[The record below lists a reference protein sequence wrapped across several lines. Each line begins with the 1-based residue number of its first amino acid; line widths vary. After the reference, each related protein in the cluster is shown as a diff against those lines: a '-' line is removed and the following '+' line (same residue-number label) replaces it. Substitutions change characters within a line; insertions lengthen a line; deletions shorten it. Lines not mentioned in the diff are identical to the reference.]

1 MPKRPT
7 RALLRRGHRL
17 VAAKCTECN
26 NQTASTPSVADGT
39 AQEEKATKTQNVK
52 SFFRP
57 SRSKR
62 RPATYLNPF
71 ADHRKKDK
79 CLAGNAQPTAQNF
92 FFLILTFPQAEKF
105 TPQRVIS
112 AAAHRL
118 LVGPRRNGRET
129 ASSTARRLHSFHP
142 TRTGNPRP
150 RNKSFLLFFP
160 FLFLFLVTPLP
171 YSDVLLVP
179 VTTRKRNISPNNQ
192 RRGLAFPL
200 AASGVVRPFDFCFLA
215 RYTSEHSSFFF

>member
-1 MPKRPT
+1 MNW
-7 RALLRRGHRL
+7 A
-17 VAAKCTECN
+17 
-26 NQTASTPSVADGT
+26 TP
-39 AQEEKATKTQNVK
+39 
-52 SFFRP
+52 
-57 SRSKR
+57 
-62 RPATYLNPF
+62 
-71 ADHRKKDK
+71 
-79 CLAGNAQPTAQNF
+79 
-92 FFLILTFPQAEKF
+92 
-105 TPQRVIS
+105 

-150 RNKSFLLFFP
+150 RNKSFLFFFP

-215 RYTSEHSSFFF
+215 RYTSEHSSFFLTGRCQSDGKQNTCLLGRKAVDADRTPQVTRNLQILQHFSPASTREKKNRIRPWGCAAVMADLQNKGIVLPSAPTTSDRSKSAYDSCHPSPTALRLVN